1 LLRDKIIAAF
11 FGAILLIDYFLPFNT
26 YSGFKER
33 LIYLTSTIVVG
44 AGVFFASAYL
54 LKSPES
60 HSFVNM
66 LKKKLTGS

>member
-1 LLRDKIIAAF
+1 MV
-11 FGAILLIDYFLPFNT
+11 GAILLIDYFMPWDT
-26 YSGFKER
+26 SAGFKTR
-33 LIYLTSTIVVG
+33 LIYLTCTIVIG
-44 AGVFFASAYL
+44 TGVFFTSAYL